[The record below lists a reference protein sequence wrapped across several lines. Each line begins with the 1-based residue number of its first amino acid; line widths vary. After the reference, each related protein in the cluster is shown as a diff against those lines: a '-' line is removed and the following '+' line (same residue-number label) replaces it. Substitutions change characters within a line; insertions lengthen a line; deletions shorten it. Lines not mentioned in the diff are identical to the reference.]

1 VTCEERQ
8 RETAVEPAGQDGVKI
23 VHGAALVCT
32 RNAGRLGTEREIQ
45 MTGLVESTAAN
56 DQSERGEVRDV
67 TEPIPGT
74 ALARPDGGWFAAID
88 GWRGVGWLACGAV
101 GGLAIAWFILLG
113 PGEAGSKAD
122 WFFGAAVLCTVLV
135 VLWQTVNVQRQANQ
149 RAAHAEERLRIELAV
164 AEQRSALERA
174 AAEERSAR
182 ELALTQKL
190 HKAELES
197 QQKSHRS
204 EMDAH
209 REQAELDR
217 RHLLNQLQKQAVI
230 EVSRAVSLHTQK
242 LATLWNQGA
251 AILGSKDRAERE
263 KAMLPIFEQ
272 IGQVV
277 NDFSVELANA
287 HQIVEDSRLN
297 QALEGVN
304 EAVLMGIRVAQDVCD
319 DVVDGRATEPN
330 PIPAVQRLMYEKAAQ
345 ARRLAWDLLR
355 TGLT

>member
-1 VTCEERQ
+1 M
-8 RETAVEPAGQDGVKI
+8 I
-23 VHGAALVCT
+23 
-32 RNAGRLGTEREIQ
+32 
-45 MTGLVESTAAN
+45 GLVEATTA
-56 DQSERGEVRDV
+56 DVQSERGEVRDA

-74 ALARPDGGWFAAID
+74 ALARPDSGWFAAID
-88 GWRGVGWLACGAV
+88 GWRGVGWLSCGAA

-113 PGEAGSKAD
+113 PGEVGSKAD
-122 WFFGAAVLCTVLV
+122 WFFGAAVLCAALV
-135 VLWQTVNVQRQANQ
+135 VMWQTVNVQRQANR
-149 RAAHAEERLRIELAV
+149 RAAHAEQRLRIELAA
-164 AEQRSALERA
+164 AEQRLALERA

-197 QQKSHRS
+197 QQKSHRA

-209 REQAELDR
+209 RHYAELER

-230 EVSRAVSLHTQK
+230 EVSRAVSLHTQM
-242 LATLWNQGA
+242 LATLWNRGA
-251 AILGSKDRAERE
+251 SILGSKDREERE
-263 KAMLPIFEQ
+263 QAMLPIFEQ

-287 HQIVEDSRLN
+287 HQVVDDTRLN

-319 DVVDGRATEPN
+319 DIVDGRATEPN
-330 PIPAVQRLMYEKAAQ
+330 PIPSVQRVMYEKAAE

-355 TGLT
+355 TGLDHAAEK